1 MSYRP
6 KKKKTFM
13 QRWGILIFP
22 LFIVAVIGIGFL
34 GIDQMCINDANKRL
48 PFYPD
53 AVRVNQQ
60 GNSLRAR
67 GAGNSLVVLE
77 TEDSVQEVDAWYEA
91 LSTELL
97 KSGNTRGINNLTREL
112 EAENGKTKIY
122 YVSQCVL

>member
-1 MSYRP
+1 
-6 KKKKTFM
+6 M